1 MLTHCTQNRR
11 RGDMVDI
18 EDLKGKYSLTSKF
31 VELHTNIKQ
40 LVKENARK
48 LNYETTIYHTARR
61 GTACELTI
69 YVDRVDGML
78 DRYDYLYE
86 LRMPMCH
93 VFMYKIENVDTSSK
107 KEYTNTED
115 FINDIRETIKLSA
128 DSA

>member
-1 MLTHCTQNRR
+1 M
-11 RGDMVDI
+11 DI

-48 LNYETTIYHTARR
+48 LNYETTFYYTARR

-69 YVDRVDGML
+69 YVDRADGML
-78 DRYDYLYE
+78 DRYDYFYE
-86 LRMPMCH
+86 VRMPMCY
-93 VFMYKIENVDTSSK
+93 VFMYKIENVDTCSK
-107 KEYTNTED
+107 KEYTDAED